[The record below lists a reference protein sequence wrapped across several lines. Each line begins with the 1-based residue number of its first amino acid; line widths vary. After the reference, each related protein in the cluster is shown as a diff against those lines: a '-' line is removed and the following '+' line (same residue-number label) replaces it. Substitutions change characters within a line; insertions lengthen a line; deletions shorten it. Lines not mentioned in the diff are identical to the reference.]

1 MPQASGLVND
11 LWKVMTTANAAEK
24 RVSASASVDRDMQAV
39 CHTALIGR
47 GTGPHNHFQDFSR

>member
-1 MPQASGLVND
+1 
-11 LWKVMTTANAAEK
+11 MTTANAAEK

-47 GTGPHNHFQDFSR
+47 GTGPHKRFQDFSR